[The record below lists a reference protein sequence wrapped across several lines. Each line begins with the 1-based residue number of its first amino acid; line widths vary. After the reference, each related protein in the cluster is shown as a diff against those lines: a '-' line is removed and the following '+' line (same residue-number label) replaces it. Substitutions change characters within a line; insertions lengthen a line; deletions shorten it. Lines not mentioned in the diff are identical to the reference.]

1 MQLSGSKEPLSYDTA
16 FWLLGFLEDDGF
28 KIEELGQ
35 VSVELCE
42 KLRALAIIALL
53 SEGDSD
59 KFLHN
64 LIRSGRVRETF
75 LSRLKQAHYQSEHH
89 LASGRFEGLL
99 DSIASGDIELAQRIA
114 WLSPRTWEAQREY
127 EDDFCYAQILHRLV
141 HGVQAAS
148 VYQPFIDRFEEVLNG
163 QASARLDV
171 VRALVA
177 RSQVDFDKT
186 FETLLQE
193 RQDEIAANIAR
204 YQFEEPPIVAE
215 RQVFIEGLALLRL
228 AGIVGLTTQTEYLY
242 CPSNARLPM
251 RNPVPF
257 MPDDT

>member
-1 MQLSGSKEPLSYDTA
+1 MQLADSKEPLSYDTA
-16 FWLLGFLEDDGF
+16 FWLLGFLEEDGF
-28 KIEELGQ
+28 EIEELGQ
-35 VSVELCE
+35 ISVDLCN

-53 SEGDSD
+53 TEGDSD

-64 LIRSGRVRETF
+64 LVRSGQVRETF
-75 LSRLKQAHYQSEHH
+75 LLRVKQADYQSEHH
-89 LASGRFEGLL
+89 LASGRFEGML
-99 DSIASGDIELAQRIA
+99 DSIASGDMDLAQRIA
-114 WLSPRTWEAQREY
+114 WLSPRTWETQREY

-148 VYQPFIDRFEEVLNG
+148 VYQPFIYRFEEILNG

-177 RSQVDFDKT
+177 HSQIEFDES
-186 FETLLQE
+186 FEALLQE

-204 YQFEEPPIVAE
+204 YQLEEPQIVAE

-251 RNPVPF
+251 RNPVPV
-257 MPDDT
+257 MPTDG

>member
-1 MQLSGSKEPLSYDTA
+1 MRLADSKEPLSYDTA
-16 FWLLGFLEDDGF
+16 FWLFGFLEEDGF
-28 KIEELGQ
+28 EIEELGQ
-35 VSVELCE
+35 ISNDLCN

-53 SEGDSD
+53 TEGDSD

-64 LIRSGRVRETF
+64 LVRSGHVREIF
-75 LSRLKQAHYQSEHH
+75 LARLKQADYQAEHH
-89 LASGRFEGLL
+89 LASGRFDALL
-99 DSIASGDIELAQRIA
+99 DAVASSDVELAQRIA
-114 WLSPRTWEAQREY
+114 WLSPRTWETQREY

-141 HGVQAAS
+141 HGVQAAL
-148 VYQPFIDRFEEVLNG
+148 VYQPFIDRFEEILDG

-177 RSQVDFDKT
+177 RSQTDFEES
-186 FETLLQE
+186 FEALLQE

-204 YQFEEPPIVAE
+204 YQLEEPQIVAE
-215 RQVFIEGLALLRL
+215 RQIFIEGLALLRL

-251 RNPVPF
+251 RNPVPI
-257 MPDDT
+257 MPDDA

>member
-1 MQLSGSKEPLSYDTA
+1 MLLVNSRESLSYDTA
-16 FWLLGFLEDDGF
+16 FSLLGFLEEGGF
-28 KIEELGQ
+28 EIEELGQ
-35 VSVELCE
+35 VSVQLCE

-53 SEGDSD
+53 TEGDSE

-64 LIRSGRVRETF
+64 LIRSGRVREAF
-75 LSRLKQAHYQSEHH
+75 LSRLKQADYQSEHH
-89 LASGRFEGLL
+89 LASGRLEGLL
-99 DSIASGDIELAQRIA
+99 DSIASGDIELSQRIA
-114 WLSPRTWEAQREY
+114 WLSPRTWQAQREY
-127 EDDFCYAQILHRLV
+127 EDDFCYAQILHRLI

-148 VYQPFIDRFEEVLNG
+148 VYQPLISRFEEVLDG

-171 VRALVA
+171 VRSLVTH
-177 RSQVDFDKT
+177 SQLDFDT
-186 FETLLQE
+186 SFEALLQE

-251 RNPVPF
+251 RNPVPV
-257 MPDDT
+257 MPDDA

>member
-1 MQLSGSKEPLSYDTA
+1 MKLSDVAEALAYDSA
-16 FWLLGFLEDDGF
+16 CWLLGYEQVDGYE
-28 KIEELGQ
+28 ITQLGRF
-35 VSVELCE
+35 SIELCG

-53 SEGDSD
+53 TKGDSE

-64 LIRSGRVRETF
+64 LLRSGRVRETY
-75 LSRLKQAHYQSEHH
+75 LVRIKQTNPVHEHH
-89 LASGRFEGLL
+89 LASGRFDGLL
-99 DSIASGDIELAQRIA
+99 DAIASSDMELAQRIA

-141 HGVQAAS
+141 HGVEAVS
-148 VYQPFIDRFEEVLNG
+148 VYLPFLERFETVLNG
-163 QASARLDV
+163 QNCARLNV
-171 VRALVA
+171 VRALVE
-177 RSQVDFDKT
+177 RSQTDFDDS
-186 FETLLQE
+186 FDALLQE

-204 YQFEEPPIVAE
+204 CQLEEPQIVAE

-251 RNPVPF
+251 RNPVPV
-257 MPDDT
+257 MPDDA

>member
-1 MQLSGSKEPLSYDTA
+1 MRLSESAEPLAYEAALS
-16 FWLLGFLEDDGF
+16 LLGFQQDDGF
-28 KIEELGQ
+28 LIDELGQ

-53 SEGDSD
+53 TEGDSD

-64 LIRSGRVRETF
+64 LIRSGHVRETF
-75 LSRLKQAHYQSEHH
+75 LYRLKQANYQSEHH
-89 LASGRFEGLL
+89 LASGRIEGLI
-99 DSIASGDIELAQRIA
+99 DSIASGDMELAQRIA

-148 VYQPFIDRFEEVLNG
+148 VYQPFIDRFEQVLNG
-163 QASARLDV
+163 QTSARLDV
-171 VRALVA
+171 VRTLVA
-177 RSQVDFDKT
+177 RSQIDFDKS
-186 FETLLQE
+186 FEALLQE

-204 YQFEEPPIVAE
+204 YQFEEPQIIAE

-251 RNPVPF
+251 RNPVPV
-257 MPDDT
+257 MPDDV